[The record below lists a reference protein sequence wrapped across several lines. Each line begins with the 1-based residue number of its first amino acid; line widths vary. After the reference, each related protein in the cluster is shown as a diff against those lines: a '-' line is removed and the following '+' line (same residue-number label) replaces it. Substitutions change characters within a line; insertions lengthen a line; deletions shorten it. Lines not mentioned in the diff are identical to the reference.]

1 MGCFDESCCMSNIPI
16 HYNDDVV
23 QIYVT
28 GIDGETC
35 QGNMYFD
42 TVWTPMSLPIF
53 GKYNDYGDVEPYDND
68 PGYRFLCGPLMDIF
82 KSVTPKLFDTDAGLP
97 SFLSSTHSGVQPLP
111 DGINSLTKNE
121 YEIQH
126 SNGREYSQ
134 LNQSNGTRVVKVFIH
149 REIWNNILSLAPVK
163 YEKNISDFIKWRQLD
178 KSLLERIKAN
188 DLTVYESDELKDATR
203 LKELAEEPD
212 VDVIRIASLFKA
224 MYHINPIPEFFS
236 SAHGLN
242 RCKALNRV
250 ITRHIIN
257 EVDDFIS
264 NTPTTESTKRVDE
277 LLTGM
282 IDLCSLYHGSAILN
296 KAIAPVCHRASQ
308 YQEKREMQAT
318 IKFLNVAKKLQ
329 SNKLKA
335 YMLDSDD

>member
-28 GIDGETC
+28 GIDNETC

-42 TVWTPMSLPIF
+42 PVWTPISLPIF

-68 PGYRFLCGPLMDIF
+68 PGYRFLSGPLMDIF
-82 KSVTPKLFDTDAGLP
+82 KSVTPKLFSTEAGLA
-97 SFLSSTHSGVQPLP
+97 SFLRSTHSRVQPLP

-121 YEIQH
+121 YEIIQRQ
-126 SNGREYSQ
+126 NGSEYSQ
-134 LNQSNGTRVVKVFIH
+134 LNKSNGTRVVKVFIH

-163 YEKNISDFIKWRQLD
+163 YEKNISDFIKWRRLD

-188 DLTVYESDELKDATR
+188 DSTVYDSDELKDSPI
-203 LKELAEEPD
+203 LKELSEEPE
-212 VDVIRIASLFKA
+212 VDVILIASLFKS
-224 MYHINPIPEFFS
+224 MNHINPIPEFFFN
-236 SAHGLN
+236 AHGLN

-250 ITRHIIN
+250 ITRHIID

-264 NTPTTESTKRVDE
+264 TPTTESTNRVNE

-282 IDLCSLYHGSAILN
+282 IDLCSFYHGSAILN

-335 YMLDSDD
+335 YILGSDE